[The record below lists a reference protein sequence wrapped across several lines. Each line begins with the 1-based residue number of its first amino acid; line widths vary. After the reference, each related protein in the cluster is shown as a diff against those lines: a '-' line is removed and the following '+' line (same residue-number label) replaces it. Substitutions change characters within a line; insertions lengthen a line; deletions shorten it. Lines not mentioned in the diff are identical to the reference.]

1 MTNKAA
7 KQPRKKRDMSG
18 ESVPKVKFFGL
29 TKLKPFL
36 APYKWM
42 FLVMIL
48 GTIIVGV
55 LNTVMPLFQ
64 EYAINN
70 FIAHN
75 TTEGLLPFILLYVL
89 CLAVVM
95 VIDYIA
101 SYNCCRLELYILRDM
116 RRTVFNHLQTLSVS
130 YFTVNSVG
138 RIHARGMSDNSN
150 ISYRISRDV

>member
-7 KQPRKKRDMSG
+7 KQLRKKREMSG
-18 ESVPKVKFFGL
+18 EAAPRVKFFGL

-95 VIDYIA
+95 VIEAYLA
-101 SYNCCRLELYILRDM
+101 HGHAFGRGEQGGEPVVVAGVQ
-116 RRTVFNHLQTLSVS
+116 VFE
-130 YFTVNSVG
+130 VG
-138 RIHARGMSDNSN
+138 RVKPRRKVYGGVFFRLHCREGG
-150 ISYRISRDV
+150 